1 MFIETQR
8 QICMRHETPSELVL
22 LLFPLTLCTL
32 FTLYQI
38 SLISGISS
46 PSVNVLNHMSH
57 IRSNT
62 KECPLNC
69 EGTQRPVS
77 DPGSD
82 GFYEIKV
89 AERESLQQTMTIAY
103 KIEDPTTPPQQTHPH
118 LWFLFNVIPDSSDA
132 FLHLGNCPDNGCN
145 LYPKDRGHFSLSP
158 VTCDDFHLE
167 FLASVNPSVITLM
180 GNYEWNGWLYNSNIW
195 YLFHTELAFLK
206 NWLFFK

>member
-1 MFIETQR
+1 MWKHNNRFVCHQS
-8 QICMRHETPSELVL
+8 PSELVL
-22 LLFPLTLCTL
+22 LLLPLTLCTL

-38 SLISGISS
+38 CLISGISS
-46 PSVNVLNHMSH
+46 PSVDLLNHMSH

-62 KECPLNC
+62 QECPLNC
-69 EGTQRPVS
+69 EGTQWPVS

-145 LYPKDRGHFSLSP
+145 LYPKGRGQFSLRQPAMTS
-158 VTCDDFHLE
+158 FWNSYL
-167 FLASVNPSVITLM
+167 SGISQSITDHADGKLWVKLM
-180 GNYEWNGWLYNSNIW
+180 
-195 YLFHTELAFLK
+195 TLK
-206 NWLFFK
+206 FKL

>member
-1 MFIETQR
+1 MKKHNDRFVWQDLSSN
-8 QICMRHETPSELVL
+8 PL
-22 LLFPLTLCTL
+22 LLSVLYLLYVKYVWYLEFPLHLWIL
-32 FTLYQI
+32 
-38 SLISGISS
+38 
-46 PSVNVLNHMSH
+46 LNHMSH

-62 KECPLNC
+62 QECPLNC
-69 EGTQRPVS
+69 EGTQWPVS

-145 LYPKDRGHFSLSP
+145 LYPKGRGQFSLRQPAMTSVWNSYLSGISQSISDHSDGKWWVKLMTLNGKAYIIFVKSLTIFVP
-158 VTCDDFHLE
+158 QWAG
-167 FLASVNPSVITLM
+167 FL
-180 GNYEWNGWLYNSNIW
+180 
-195 YLFHTELAFLK
+195 LK
-206 NWLFFK
+206 